1 MRKLFLVALI
11 IIAVAFGATA
21 QQPTGNSNAND
32 IPNMGKA
39 PAGPNGLGRLDA
51 RVFDEAGQPVSNV
64 YLKLDS
70 ARTDGFFCESWN
82 STDARGIAVLPPI
95 HMGNLKLTLKAKG
108 YETQKVN
115 LDPATLGE
123 PVHFTL
129 KKSS

>member
-11 IIAVAFGATA
+11 IVACAGGATA
-21 QQPTGNSNAND
+21 QQPTANQNASD

-39 PAGPNGLGRLDA
+39 PDAPNALGRLDA

-64 YLKLDS
+64 YIKLDS

-82 STDARGIAVLPPI
+82 STDARGVAVLPPI

-108 YETQKVN
+108 YETQKLN

-123 PVHFTL
+123 PLRFTL